1 MFSSIT
7 QDQIIAQ
14 DQARE
19 RTTTDDSLPLVSTA
33 TGQVDSEAK
42 PGIPNWRKVMTS
54 AMVATWLGAPSTP
67 ALAGEHA
74 RLVLVAEPAG
84 ESRSSVAEALAEIA
98 DRYESLLFSYPAR
111 VLEIERNVSG
121 DPVFVVLLVSVD
133 GNDNVIKRPIRQ
145 FGFEVKPDMRLIAD
159 GVQRGGTKQLAFRV
173 AQPLQLDEEQEELLR
188 SIVSAFKTGTD
199 V

>member
-1 MFSSIT
+1 MFSSIA

-19 RTTTDDSLPLVSTA
+19 RTTTDDSLLFVGTA

-42 PGIPNWRKVMTS
+42 QTTPGWRKLMST

-74 RLVLVAEPAG
+74 HVVLVAEQAG
-84 ESRSSVAEALAEIA
+84 EGRSSVAQALSQIA
-98 DRYESLLFSYPAR
+98 DRYESILFSYPAR

-121 DPVFVVLLVSVD
+121 DPVIATLLVSVD
-133 GNDNVIKRPIRQ
+133 GNDNVIKRPVRQ
-145 FGFEVKPDMRLIAD
+145 FGFDVKPDMRLIVD
-159 GVQRGGTKQLAFRV
+159 GVH
-173 AQPLQLDEEQEELLR
+173 DCS
-188 SIVSAFKTGTD
+188 SIRCRKL
-199 V
+199 